1 MSKKFITTWFYAG
14 LKTKKVSSGILGMS
28 TKDVYDPRTV
38 DVQEMAKLLEDAYN
52 EYDAE
57 GYDVVNILPVT
68 LGGSENTV
76 ASNGNYL
83 GDVGFSISRGAIVV
97 GKRRD

>member
-1 MSKKFITTWFYAG
+1 MSKRFITTWFYAS
-14 LKTKKVSSGILGMS
+14 LETKKVSSGILGMS

-38 DVQEMAKLLEDAYN
+38 NVKEMAKQLEDVYN

-57 GYDVVNILPVT
+57 GYDVVNILPVS
-68 LGGSENTV
+68 LGTSEASI

-83 GDVGFSISRGAIVV
+83 GDVGFSINRGAIVV

>member
-1 MSKKFITTWFYAG
+1 MSKKFITTWFYSA

-38 DVQEMAKLLEDAYN
+38 DVEEMAKQLETVYN

-57 GYDVVNILPVT
+57 GYDVVNILPIS
-68 LGGSENTV
+68 LGTSESSI
-76 ASNGNYL
+76 ASNGTYL